1 MAGVSRGLA
10 WDARTPLSY
19 PGWRAV
25 LASFLVLFF
34 AFGAPTATMPLVYG
48 EVMREFGWTRTEAT
62 LVYTYKDI
70 TSAIMA
76 LLFVGPAL
84 ARFGLKRVMVASLI
98 ATGAGM
104 AVFFLIDSLWLYYLS
119 GFIKGLG
126 QTTVLIC
133 AKIMVAR
140 WFMRNVG
147 LAVGVAVIGTSV
159 GGVVFPVLCAWMI
172 EEWGWRIAFGTLSL
186 GVFVVAVPAF
196 LLLANDNPSNEDIL
210 PELSM
215 DKARPANTAQLE
227 GAHTTDDFAGILR
240 TPMFWCITIGIVLIA
255 GVDQGLYQHTMLYLT
270 EHAGLTTRVA
280 AAALSVTFAL
290 SIVSKFI
297 AGRFFDRFSIKGIA
311 LWYVLVALVV
321 LLAFPVQG
329 LVTAVVFTCAR
340 GIAHGGLISESPVI
354 AKHCYGPR
362 FMDKVMPILSGCWTI
377 GSAVG
382 PVGLAL
388 LYDNTGGYVWGF
400 VLFVAIALTA
410 AATLALFVRPLY
422 RDRLR
427 MLQAMPDTAHA
438 RADVEGLKG
447 ERA

>member
-1 MAGVSRGLA
+1 MAGVSPGG
-10 WDARTPLSY
+10 ARTPLTY

-25 LASFLVLFF
+25 LAGFLVLFF

-70 TSAIMA
+70 TSAIIA
-76 LLFVGPAL
+76 LFFVGPAL

-133 AKIMVAR
+133 AKILVAR

-147 LAVGVAVIGTSV
+147 LAVGVAVIGTSI

-172 EEWGWRIAFGTLSL
+172 EEWGWRVAFGALSF
-186 GVFVVAVPAF
+186 GVFAVAMPAF
-196 LLLANDNPSNEDIL
+196 LLLAKDNPSNEDIL
-210 PELSM
+210 PEVSLG
-215 DKARPANTAQLE
+215 KAGPASAAQLE
-227 GAHTTDDFAGILR
+227 SAHTLNDFAGILR
-240 TPMFWCITIGIVLIA
+240 TPMFWCVTIGIVLIA

-270 EHAGLTTRVA
+270 EHAGLTTQIA

-290 SIVSKFI
+290 SIISKFV
-297 AGRFFDRFSIKGIA
+297 AGRFFDRYSIKGIA

-329 LVTAVVFTCAR
+329 LVTALIFTCAR

-377 GSAVG
+377 GSAMG
-382 PVGLAL
+382 PVGLSL
-388 LYDNTGGYVWGF
+388 LYDNTGGYALGF
-400 VLFVAIALTA
+400 ALFVAIALVA
-410 AATLALFVRPLY
+410 AATLALFVKPLY

-427 MLQAMPDTAHA
+427 ALQATSDASRTSPVSESVQGV
-438 RADVEGLKG
+438 RP
-447 ERA
+447 

>member
-1 MAGVSRGLA
+1 
-10 WDARTPLSY
+10 
-19 PGWRAV
+19 
-25 LASFLVLFF
+25 
-34 AFGAPTATMPLVYG
+34 
-48 EVMREFGWTRTEAT
+48 
-62 LVYTYKDI
+62 
-70 TSAIMA
+70 
-76 LLFVGPAL
+76 
-84 ARFGLKRVMVASLI
+84 
-98 ATGAGM
+98 
-104 AVFFLIDSLWLYYLS
+104 
-119 GFIKGLG
+119 
-126 QTTVLIC
+126 
-133 AKIMVAR
+133 
-140 WFMRNVG
+140 
-147 LAVGVAVIGTSV
+147 
-159 GGVVFPVLCAWMI
+159 
-172 EEWGWRIAFGTLSL
+172 
-186 GVFVVAVPAF
+186 
-196 LLLANDNPSNEDIL
+196 
-210 PELSM
+210 
-215 DKARPANTAQLE
+215 
-227 GAHTTDDFAGILR
+227 
-240 TPMFWCITIGIVLIA
+240 MFWCITIGIVLIA

-290 SIVSKFI
+290 SIISKFI